1 MAARCGHILL
11 SFVLV
16 LVLVLV
22 LVPCCFCFSSPS
34 CSCRAPSASR
44 ARRARR
50 ARRGALLSSLSTLCR
65 RGSRCPGCPPAPR
78 IFLLACLS
86 SCWKSSAGRTH
97 TRRRAR
103 SRAKLCPHLFDVP
116 ICLSCLR
123 RRSTTWSLTAQ
134 SSRARTVRWREFR
147 AKLFFRAPQAS
158 AGGESRCRQSRR
170 SRAQPPFPGEG
181 ARANSWGQL
190 PSITAEMRHRASSH
204 CTR

>member
-11 SFVLV
+11 SFV

-78 IFLLACLS
+78 IFFACVLVLLLEEQRRENPHATAGTFASKIVPSPVRRAYLPKLS
-86 SCWKSSAGRTH
+86 SQKIHHLVTNSTEQQSAHRQMARISRQAFFPSAAGLRGRG
-97 TRRRAR
+97 
-103 SRAKLCPHLFDVP
+103 KPL
-116 ICLSCLR
+116 
-123 RRSTTWSLTAQ
+123 
-134 SSRARTVRWREFR
+134 
-147 AKLFFRAPQAS
+147 QAEP
-158 AGGESRCRQSRR
+158 AV
-170 SRAQPPFPGEG
+170 EG
-181 ARANSWGQL
+181 AAPLSRGGSQGELMGPVTQY
-190 PSITAEMRHRASSH
+190 HR
-204 CTR
+204 

>member
-65 RGSRCPGCPPAPR
+65 RGSRCPGCPPPAPR
-78 IFLLACLS
+78 IFFACVLILLLEEQRRENPHATAGTFASKIVPSPVRRAFLPKLS
-86 SCWKSSAGRTH
+86 SQKIHYLVTNSTEQQSAHRQMARISRQAFFPSAAGLRGRG
-97 TRRRAR
+97 
-103 SRAKLCPHLFDVP
+103 KPL
-116 ICLSCLR
+116 
-123 RRSTTWSLTAQ
+123 
-134 SSRARTVRWREFR
+134 
-147 AKLFFRAPQAS
+147 QAEP
-158 AGGESRCRQSRR
+158 AV
-170 SRAQPPFPGEG
+170 EG
-181 ARANSWGQL
+181 AAPLSRGGSQGELMGPVTQY
-190 PSITAEMRHRASSH
+190 HR
-204 CTR
+204 

>member
-1 MAARCGHILL
+1 MRRTRTAGGPLTER
-11 SFVLV
+11 
-16 LVLVLV
+16 
-22 LVPCCFCFSSPS
+22 PS
-34 CSCRAPSASR
+34 
-44 ARRARR
+44 RRVENGRR
-50 ARRGALLSSLSTLCR
+50 PAIATKYGRSGEPEPLKTVVGLRGAGESGDPLHLVQAALR
-65 RGSRCPGCPPAPR
+65 AAAPAPTAPR
-78 IFLLACLS
+78 EVSPFA
-86 SCWKSSAGRTH
+86 AAAA
-97 TRRRAR
+97 RRRAR

-147 AKLFFRAPQAS
+147 AKLFSRAPQAS

-181 ARANSWGQL
+181 AMANSWGQL

>member
-11 SFVLV
+11 SFV

-78 IFLLACLS
+78 ILFACVLVLLLEEQRRENPHATAGTFASKIVPSPVRRAYLPKLS
-86 SCWKSSAGRTH
+86 SQKIHHLVTNSTEQQSAHRQMARISRQAFFPSAAGLRGRGKPLQ
-97 TRRRAR
+97 AEPAVEGAAPL
-103 SRAKLCPHLFDVP
+103 SRAG
-116 ICLSCLR
+116 S
-123 RRSTTWSLTAQ
+123 Q
-134 SSRARTVRWREFR
+134 
-147 AKLFFRAPQAS
+147 
-158 AGGESRCRQSRR
+158 GELMGPVTQY
-170 SRAQPPFPGEG
+170 
-181 ARANSWGQL
+181 
-190 PSITAEMRHRASSH
+190 HR
-204 CTR
+204 

>member
-78 IFLLACLS
+78 ILFACVLVLLLEEQRRENPHATAGTFASKIVPSPVRRAYLPKLS
-86 SCWKSSAGRTH
+86 SQKIHHLVTNSTEQQSAHRQMARISRQAFFPSAAGLRGRG
-97 TRRRAR
+97 
-103 SRAKLCPHLFDVP
+103 KPL
-116 ICLSCLR
+116 
-123 RRSTTWSLTAQ
+123 
-134 SSRARTVRWREFR
+134 
-147 AKLFFRAPQAS
+147 QAEP
-158 AGGESRCRQSRR
+158 AV
-170 SRAQPPFPGEG
+170 EG
-181 ARANSWGQL
+181 AAPLSREGSQGELMGPISQY
-190 PSITAEMRHRASSH
+190 HR
-204 CTR
+204 

>member
-1 MAARCGHILL
+1 MAARCGQMLL
-11 SFVLV
+11 SFVLVLVLVPVLVPVLV

-22 LVPCCFCFSSPS
+22 LVPCSCSCS

-78 IFLLACLS
+78 ILLLACLS

-147 AKLFFRAPQAS
+147 AKLFSRAPQAS
-158 AGGESRCRQSRR
+158 RQPTE
-170 SRAQPPFPGEG
+170 QTPPH
-181 ARANSWGQL
+181 L
-190 PSITAEMRHRASSH
+190 Y
-204 CTR
+204 

>member
-1 MAARCGHILL
+1 MAARCGHSLL
-11 SFVLV
+11 SFV

-78 IFLLACLS
+78 ILLLACLS

-147 AKLFFRAPQAS
+147 AKLFFPS
-158 AGGESRCRQSRR
+158 AGGLRGRGKPLQAEP
-170 SRAQPPFPGEG
+170 AVEG
-181 ARANSWGQL
+181 AAPLSRGGSQGELMGPVTQY
-190 PSITAEMRHRASSH
+190 HR
-204 CTR
+204 

>member
-1 MAARCGHILL
+1 MLL
-11 SFVLV
+11 LLLEPVVL
-16 LVLVLV
+16 L
-22 LVPCCFCFSSPS
+22 PCSFCFSSSS
-34 CSCRAPSASR
+34 CSSCPPWCLVVLVVNVVPPRFSLPW
-44 ARRARR
+44 
-50 ARRGALLSSLSTLCR
+50 LSSCSSYTFCL
-65 RGSRCPGCPPAPR
+65 
-78 IFLLACLS
+78 CLS

-147 AKLFFRAPQAS
+147 AKLFSRAPQAS
-158 AGGESRCRQSRR
+158 ADGESRCRQSRR

-190 PSITAEMRHRASSH
+190 PSTTAEMRHRASSH

>member
-11 SFVLV
+11 SFV

-78 IFLLACLS
+78 IFFACVLVLLLEEQRRENPHATAGTFASKIVPSPVRRAYLPKLS
-86 SCWKSSAGRTH
+86 SQKIHHLVTNSTEQQSAHRQMARISRQAFFPPAAGPRGRG
-97 TRRRAR
+97 
-103 SRAKLCPHLFDVP
+103 KP
-116 ICLSCLR
+116 
-123 RRSTTWSLTAQ
+123 AQ
-134 SSRARTVRWREFR
+134 TEPAVVR
-147 AKLFFRAPQAS
+147 
-158 AGGESRCRQSRR
+158 
-170 SRAQPPFPGEG
+170 PPFFSRGGSQGELMG
-181 ARANSWGQL
+181 PVTQY
-190 PSITAEMRHRASSH
+190 HR
-204 CTR
+204 